1 MTHKNNDP
9 FGFNKAINYKALD
22 NPKVLNEVANMFGIE
37 PITINAGDIIKGK
50 KSELEKIIPNNNYN
64 PNQSYKK
71 AVNSLK
77 RKTLLS
83 ADDLK
88 GTKKLNYKL

>member
-22 NPKVLNEVANMFGIE
+22 NPKVLNEVANMFGIK

-64 PNQSYKK
+64 PNNSYKK

-77 RKTLLS
+77 RK
-83 ADDLK
+83 LK
-88 GTKKLNYKL
+88 

>member
-1 MTHKNNDP
+1 MFKTNQPQETMTHKNNDP
-9 FGFNKAINYKALD
+9 FGFNKAINYKVLD

-50 KSELEKIIPNNNYN
+50 KSELEKILPNNYN
-64 PNQSYKK
+64 PNESYKK

-77 RKTLLS
+77 RK
-83 ADDLK
+83 LK
-88 GTKKLNYKL
+88 